1 MDDLG
6 TTPSPPDWVESA
18 EEAMSKKTPE
28 KEADASSS
36 EEEETDDEHGTPHTP
51 EGIPSEGEESPEDET
66 SDEESEEDEQS
77 DDESSESDSSEEDDP
92 SYYLKKIERNI
103 NNTILEEAHPE
114 IININSEEMI
124 ALSKCVKNKAGIV
137 VDPLHQTLPFLTKY
151 ERAKI
156 LGLRGKQLDSGC
168 KPFIN
173 ITEQM
178 LDGYTIACEELYQ
191 KKIPFIIRRP
201 LPNGASEYWKI
212 EDLDLIDN

>member
-6 TTPSPPDWVESA
+6 TTPDTPPDWIETA
-18 EEAMSKKTPE
+18 EEAMKKKTPE
-28 KEADASSS
+28 KKKTDEETSEDESSS
-36 EEEETDDEHGTPHTP
+36 ESSDESLEQKEEEESDD
-51 EGIPSEGEESPEDET
+51 GEDYSSEDE
-66 SDEESEEDEQS
+66 
-77 DDESSESDSSEEDDP
+77 DP
-92 SYYLKKIERNI
+92 SYYFKKIERKI
-103 NNTILEEAHPE
+103 DNNILEQSHPE
-114 IININSEEMI
+114 IMNINSEEMM

-137 VDPLHQTLPFLTKY
+137 VDLLHQTLPFLTKY
-151 ERAKI
+151 ERAKV
-156 LGLRGKQLDSGC
+156 LGIRAKQLDTGS

-178 LDGYTIACEELYQ
+178 INSYTIASEELQQ

>member
-6 TTPSPPDWVESA
+6 TPTPPSDWIESA
-18 EEAMSKKTPE
+18 EKEMSKKTPE
-28 KEADASSS
+28 KEADTSSS
-36 EEEETDDEHGTPHTP
+36 EEEKQPSKDTSEDSSEEDSSEEDSP
-51 EGIPSEGEESPEDET
+51 EEDSPEEDSPEEDLPSEGEESEDYT
-66 SDEESEEDEQS
+66 SEEE
-77 DDESSESDSSEEDDP
+77 DP
-92 SYYLKKIERNI
+92 SYYFKKIERKI
-103 NNTILEEAHPE
+103 NNATLEDVHPE
-114 IININSEEMI
+114 IININSDEML
-124 ALSKCVKNKAGIV
+124 ALSKCVRNKEGIV
-137 VDPLHQTLPFLTKY
+137 VDLLHQTMPFLTKY

-156 LGLRGKQLDSGC
+156 LGLRAKQLDSGS

-178 LDGYTIACEELYQ
+178 INSYTIASEELQQ